1 VNRSPLYVLS
11 AVGILAGIS
20 SAILYAQETPP
31 LPPVFNP
38 AANPYAKGIYANG
51 IVESYQSQGENINIY
66 PEISGP
72 ITKILVA
79 EGDTVQK
86 GAPLVTID
94 DSVQRATVEQDQS
107 QADASLAM
115 LKELKAEPR
124 SETLAVSVAQ
134 VENAKATLKN
144 AEDVLEKE
152 EQSYKLD
159 PQSVAKNDLDNARN
173 AVRVAATNLEVVQK
187 QYELTKAGAWVYDI
201 ENQEK
206 QYSALTKAYAAG
218 DALLSKYTIR
228 APIDGVVLSVLAAPG
243 SYVSPQGAYDSYTQ
257 SDDPLVVM
265 GTSQQY
271 LEVRAYI
278 DEILVSRL
286 PPVDKIEA
294 RMFVQGTDNSVPL
307 TYERTQP
314 YVSPKIELSD
324 QKQERVDVRV
334 LPLIFRFDKPKDV
347 NLYPGELVDVYIGS
361 K

>member
-1 VNRSPLYVLS
+1 MNHAPLYLLS
-11 AVGILAGIS
+11 AVGIVAGIS
-20 SAILYAQETPP
+20 SAVLYAQEKPP
-31 LPPVFNP
+31 LPPVFTP
-38 AANPYAKGIYANG
+38 AADPYAKGIYATG

-72 ITKILVA
+72 ITRVLVA
-79 EGDTVQK
+79 EGDKVQK
-86 GAPLVTID
+86 GAPLVAID
-94 DSVQRATVEQDQS
+94 DSVQRATVEQEQS
-107 QADASLAM
+107 QADAALAM
-115 LKELKAEPR
+115 FNELKAEPR
-124 SETLAVSVAQ
+124 PETLAVSVAQ

-144 AEDVLEKE
+144 VQDVLDKE
-152 EQSYKLD
+152 EQSYRLD

-173 AVRVAATNLEVVQK
+173 AVKVAATNLDVVQK
-187 QYELTKAGAWVYDI
+187 QYELTRAGAWLYDI
-201 ENQEK
+201 QNQEK
-206 QYSALTKAYAAG
+206 QYAALSKAYAAG

-257 SDDPLVVM
+257 SYGPLVVM

-271 LEVRAYI
+271 LAVRAYI

-294 RMFVQGTDNSVPL
+294 RMFVPGTEVSVPL
-307 TYERTQP
+307 TYERAQP

-334 LPLIFRFDKPKDV
+334 LPLIFRFEKPKDL
-347 NLYPGELVDVYIGS
+347 NLYPGELIDVYVGG